1 MSLSKKN
8 KLLFGLLIFLAVNL
22 LIIGITLGVRM
33 GHNGEDFSTA
43 LVFLVRVVYLDN
55 YLRQNPL
62 LLGSLVL
69 VGYLVLGR
77 GGREAILGAL
87 KTAIGV
93 FLLGIGAATLV
104 RLAAP
109 VFGAIGDIKSGGVV
123 PLDPYL
129 GWTSAENFLQTSF
142 GQANNFLTLASFTFI
157 AAFIVNILMV
167 LAKRFTNTNSIVIT
181 GHIMLQQSTV
191 VTALLYMIL
200 FRSIP
205 LLDDGAISAGSQ
217 VGLVLISGLFL
228 GIYWATSSVA
238 TLKITNLVTQN
249 AGFAVGHQ
257 QMLTLFTSYKMGR
270 FFGNK
275 EHSAENRKLPQSL
288 KIFED
293 NIFTQTIIMLFLFA
307 ILFAIIIGY
316 HGLENTVNDTY
327 SGFTGKAAKIGAT
340 WNGSYSG
347 ANFVL
352 IILGGVLQ
360 IIASL
365 IAIMTGVRMFVTEL
379 QQSFHGISEKVIPGA
394 VVAVDIAATYGFSIN
409 AVTYGFL
416 GGVFGQFLAVFIAV
430 GLAAIPGNNYSLVAI
445 PLFITLFFNSGA
457 MGVYA
462 NASGGWKAAFIV
474 PAIIGFFEIIVISFG
489 LKLVQN
495 IADVGIPVLQNEA
508 GVPVLQNPVTTGFLG
523 MGDWN
528 LFFGLSLI
536 IGQFHYVLGWIII
549 FVGMIGLI
557 LLGQGVDSTKQTK
570 KTWLQKLLK
579 VNVDLVQ
586 KEA

>member
-77 GGREAILGAL
+77 GGRDAILGAL
-87 KTAIGV
+87 KTAIGI
-93 FLLGIGAATLV
+93 FLLGIGAGTLV

-142 GQANNFLTLASFTFI
+142 GKANNFLTLASFTFI

-316 HGLENTVNDTY
+316 HGLEKTVNDTY
-327 SGFTGKAAKIGAT
+327 SGFTGEAAKIGAT

-495 IADVGIPVLQNEA
+495 IVDVGIPQ
-508 GVPVLQNPVTTGFLG
+508 GQNPVTTGFLG

-536 IGQFHYVLGWIII
+536 IGQFHYILGWIII

-557 LLGQGVDSTKQTK
+557 LLAQGVDSTKQTK